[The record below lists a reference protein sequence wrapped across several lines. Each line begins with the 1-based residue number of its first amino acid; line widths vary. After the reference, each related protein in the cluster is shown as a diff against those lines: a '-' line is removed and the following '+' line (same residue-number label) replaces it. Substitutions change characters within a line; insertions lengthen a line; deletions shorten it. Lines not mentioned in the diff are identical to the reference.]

1 MLLRFAVSN
10 HLSIK
15 ETQELSLIKSALKGP
30 ECGLISP
37 PNLPKYQVLPAA
49 IIYGPNASGKSNF
62 LDALMFMRNAVLNSH
77 SKWDADGGVPRKHF
91 RLNKQCADAPSRF
104 EIDFIVDDVRY
115 NYGFACNAQ
124 EFLEEWLYSMPT
136 GRQRLLFSRTG
147 PGADDI
153 EFGPSF
159 TGPKQN
165 TAQMMRSNSLFISAA
180 FQNNSDIAKTVVRF
194 FRDIVGQNILNQN
207 SIRLGRYF
215 DNEEVNKKIVSFLMK
230 IGTGINQYRRTETEK
245 SDDKMRS
252 ITNLLNAILS
262 NSPNNPSEGER
273 KSMLEIIKRDT
284 NIEFAHTSEDGEDIF
299 FETDM
304 ESLGTRRLVPLLHGV
319 FTALEKA
326 SIFII
331 DEIDASLHT
340 QICEAIIALFTNK
353 KTNPNGAQII
363 ATTHDTNI
371 LNADNLRRDEIW
383 LIEKS
388 PTGASEVYS
397 LADIKSPSKSRS
409 NDNYERGYL
418 QGRYGAIPFAGSTND
433 LLETL

>member
-136 GRQRLLFSRTG
+136 GRQRLLFSRMG
-147 PGADDI
+147 PNADDI

-165 TAQMMRSNSLFISAA
+165 TAQMMRPNSLFISAA

-194 FRDIVGQNILNQN
+194 FRDMDGQHILSQRG
-207 SIRLGRYF
+207 SSLSDYLDDDELGR
-215 DNEEVNKKIVSFLMK
+215 KIVLFLQK
-230 IGTGINQYRRTETEK
+230 IGTGINHHRRTETERSEEEVNK
-245 SDDKMRS
+245 FMNIFELVIGDTSNNSSDDQ
-252 ITNLLNAILS
+252 
-262 NSPNNPSEGER
+262 R
-273 KSMLEIIKRDT
+273 KSMLESAKRDT
-284 NIEFAHTSEDGEDIF
+284 NIEFAHTSEDGEDVF
-299 FETDM
+299 FEADM
-304 ESLGTRRLVPLLHGV
+304 ESSGTRRLVPLLQCV
-319 FTALEKA
+319 FTALERG
-326 SIFII
+326 SICII

-383 LIEKS
+383 LVEKS
-388 PTGASEVYS
+388 LTGASEIYS
-397 LADIKSPSKSRS
+397 LADIKLRS
-409 NDNYERGYL
+409 NDNYERRYL
-418 QGRYGAIPFAGSTND
+418 QGRYGAIPFAGSANE